1 MDNVSCCCV
10 NVKNFMQKFMP
21 CEEDDDFFGLSSNH
35 HQLLQA
41 SFAFTESIQLNQPA
55 LFFDQK
61 RAQKE
66 ALRAVLSCEGTIL

>member
-1 MDNVSCCCV
+1 M
-10 NVKNFMQKFMP
+10 KNFIQKFML
-21 CEEDDDFFGLSSNH
+21 CEEGDDFFGLSSNH

-41 SFAFTESIQLNQPA
+41 SFAFTELMQLNQLA

-66 ALRAVLSCEGTIL
+66 ALRAVLSCEGTTL